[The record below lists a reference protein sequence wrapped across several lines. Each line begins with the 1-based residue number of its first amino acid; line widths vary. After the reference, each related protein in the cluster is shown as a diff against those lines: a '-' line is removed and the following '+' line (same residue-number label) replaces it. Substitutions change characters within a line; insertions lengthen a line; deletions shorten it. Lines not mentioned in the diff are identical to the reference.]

1 MTDAEKLSKLEKELA
16 TLQQQH
22 QRFVNST
29 QQFLHALVQG
39 AVNVDVRFARAFAQ
53 LNLPSDR

>member
-29 QQFLHALVQG
+29 QGFLRALVQG
-39 AVNVDVRFARAFAQ
+39 IVNVDPRFVQ
-53 LNLPSDR
+53 TLPRLHLPNDR